1 MNFEKSEHIY
11 SQIVALLPK
20 AQIDFFHF
28 AVYKAYGLSDQD
40 MKTYAAKNDLEP
52 NAIRMWKRNLV
63 SKGLLKSNFYDSWN
77 GVTLVNPECFLP
89 CAFHLAIHE
98 SKRLEQFEGYKTTL
112 RNQHHFLWNIVYK
125 TVDGGNPNAA
135 SSEVVGTWPIG
146 EEAKYLTHVCFEEE
160 FKGHVLRLEKN
171 DFNQLINHILE
182 HNINTLTGEARD
194 FDNLESLVREYY
206 SGGLF
211 GLTSSAFTLLDKIGL
226 FRYFYDGTQPKSEE
240 PTYLYTTYEAIRELY
255 KGNTLTSL
263 EKFEKALKARNN
275 SAADRN
281 ISSCLCSIYSLL

>member
-1 MNFEKSEHIY
+1 M
-11 SQIVALLPK
+11 
-20 AQIDFFHF
+20 
-28 AVYKAYGLSDQD
+28 
-40 MKTYAAKNDLEP
+40 
-52 NAIRMWKRNLV
+52 
-63 SKGLLKSNFYDSWN
+63 
-77 GVTLVNPECFLP
+77 
-89 CAFHLAIHE
+89 
-98 SKRLEQFEGYKTTL
+98 
-112 RNQHHFLWNIVYK
+112 
-125 TVDGGNPNAA
+125 
-135 SSEVVGTWPIG
+135 SEVAGTWPIG

-240 PTYLYTTYEAIRELY
+240 PTYLYTTYEAINELY

-263 EKFEKALKARNN
+263 DKFEKALKTRNKYCTDKN
-275 SAADRN
+275 LYYDQLLNYFLILAYKKADTEETKTKVRQFLNKKIVKEDLSFSNIVKFAQHLGEAADDKEISRYLEWLYRGNELQAILAAILRGYFGLETN
-281 ISSCLCSIYSLL
+281 ISLPSYAILRHELSPFFEVYHLYLLRLWQFLHRRRDGKTDSRLRLRRKLYRLRLR